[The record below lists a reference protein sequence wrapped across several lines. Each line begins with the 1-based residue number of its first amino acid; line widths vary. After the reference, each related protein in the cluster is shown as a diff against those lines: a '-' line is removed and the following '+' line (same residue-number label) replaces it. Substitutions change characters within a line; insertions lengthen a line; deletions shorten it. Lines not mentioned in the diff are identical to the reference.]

1 MQEFFAFLAAALLIE
16 AIWQAAKPAFPPVPA
31 WTDVA
36 ITLGLGVAV
45 CVLAGL
51 DLFATVGVTLNAPYV
66 GQVLSGLL
74 VGRGSNF
81 LHDLLSG
88 LYSLRKGE

>member
-1 MQEFFAFLAAALLIE
+1 MEFFAFLAAALLVE
-16 AIWQAAKPAFPPVPA
+16 AVWQAAKPAFPPVPA
-31 WTDVA
+31 WADVVV
-36 ITLGLGVAV
+36 TLGLGVAV

-51 DLFATVGVTLNAPYV
+51 DLFAAAGVQLAASYV

-81 LHDLLSG
+81 LHDLLTG
-88 LYSLRKGE
+88 LYSLRRGE